1 MVKYFDGEQKE
12 SSVEAVMNHV
22 NLYLNGKQ
30 TGRQNES
37 GVQTEDVLQMHYEQ
51 LTEYLAQLNEE
62 FDMMQVRPV
71 VAQRGIKGMVKKV
84 IAKCV
89 GWYMKNINK
98 RQTDFNMHVI
108 CALNSERAILEELMK
123 QDRDE

>member
-30 TGRQNES
+30 S
-37 GVQTEDVLQMHYEQ
+37 GQSGNAQEVLARHYAQ
-51 LTEYLAQLNEE
+51 LTEYMEQLNEE
-62 FDMMQVRPV
+62 FDMMQVRPA

-89 GWYMKNINK
+89 GWYMKDINK
-98 RQTDFNMHVI
+98 RQTDFNMHLI
-108 CALNSERAILEELMK
+108 CALNSERAMIEELMK
-123 QDRDE
+123 QHGDKER

>member
-30 TGRQNES
+30 TGQ
-37 GVQTEDVLQMHYEQ
+37 GAATEEVLQMHYEQ
-51 LTEYLAQLNEE
+51 LTAYIEQLNEE

-71 VAQRGIKGMVKKV
+71 VTQRGIKGMVKKI

-89 GWYMKNINK
+89 GWYMKDINK
-98 RQTDFNMHVI
+98 RQTDFNMHLI
-108 CALNSERAILEELMK
+108 CALNSEKAIIEELMK
-123 QDRDE
+123 